1 LIARLRLSD
10 SFLLS
15 GLATEG
21 IQCLLMAL
29 TLFAVL
35 LGCNSSS
42 SPPKAKPAAKVPMAT
57 AEAPAEVAKAPSEP
71 EPSAAESK
79 LVEEAAPPIEL
90 PPARRIALLTP
101 GGPLLVD
108 VRLTLG
114 GEPLDA
120 AWTKLA
126 AKAAA
131 DREKPDAEDES
142 KESYD
147 DASDE
152 SDEKSVIKPLVLR
165 TSRAYVPDPRASSK
179 VWTALDADSDGRL
192 SADELAGAAERLWL
206 RDANDDRTIAATELA
221 SLRDQLDGNEPG
233 AMAGPRSAGPASARL
248 AAIELGER
256 VNLERLDF
264 MLQDLYAPLQ
274 DLSANSFA
282 ALPRLFGQ
290 LDADGDNTVVRDE
303 LAALGTIPAVLDIQ
317 IDFPVTPTDEV
328 RPSEED
334 GDEKSAEKE
343 LANEA
348 KDENAKE
355 RKSTPLESPPRP
367 TLTVVRA
374 DAELTLL
381 PTTAS
386 DRIALTLGKTRL
398 VISAHDLTPQGAVE
412 PASAQPSTSERGPLE
427 QSQIRLMVHDRG
439 DALLDALDSNA
450 DGQLGEREIAA
461 APARLL
467 ERDADADGALSETEA
482 PYQMAVAFLR
492 NESQNAPPFSATPP
506 AAAVNESEASV
517 APPYWFAAADLNG
530 DGDVSRREFLGTAEQ
545 FSRLDADRDGFV
557 DGPEAVA
564 APTASSS
571 APQTPSSV
579 P

>member
-1 LIARLRLSD
+1 
-10 SFLLS
+10 
-15 GLATEG
+15 
-21 IQCLLMAL
+21 MAL

-35 LGCNSSS
+35 LGCNASSS
-42 SPPKAKPAAKVPMAT
+42 PPPKAKPIAKPPAAA
-57 AEAPAEVAKAPSEP
+57 ASAPVEVAKAPSGP
-71 EPSAAESK
+71 EPPPAESK
-79 LVEEAAPPIEL
+79 PVKELAPPIAL
-90 PPARRIALLTP
+90 PPARRIILLTP

-120 AWTKLA
+120 AWTKLV

-131 DREKPDAEDES
+131 DRRASNAKDEDEGDG
-142 KESYD
+142 KGEVVPYVD
-147 DASDE
+147 TSDE
-152 SDEKSVIKPLVLR
+152 GDEKSAIKPLVLR

-206 RDANDDRTIAATELA
+206 RDANDDRTIAAAELA

-274 DLSANSFA
+274 DLSAGSFA

-290 LDADGDNTVVRDE
+290 LDADGDHVIVRDE
-303 LAALGTIPAVLDIQ
+303 LAALRTLQAVLDVQ
-317 IDFPVTPTDEV
+317 IDFPVSSTNEASPSKEDVDDEAADKE
-328 RPSEED
+328 PADKESA
-334 GDEKSAEKE
+334 DEQIAEKE
-343 LANEA
+343 S
-348 KDENAKE
+348 AKE
-355 RKSTPLESPPRP
+355 DKLTPSASPLRP
-367 TLTVVRA
+367 TLTIVRA
-374 DAELTLL
+374 DNELKVL

-398 VISAHDLTPQGAVE
+398 VISAHDLMAQGPVD
-412 PASAQPSTSERGPLE
+412 PVPAQPPTSERSPLE
-427 QSQIRLMVHDRG
+427 QTQIRLMVHDRG
-439 DALLDALDSNA
+439 DALLDALDVNA

-467 ERDADADGALSETEA
+467 ERDADADGTLSETEA
-482 PYQMAVAFLR
+482 PYQMTVAFLR
-492 NESQNAPPFSATPP
+492 NELPNAPPFSATPP
-506 AAAVNESEASV
+506 AAAASESGAAV
-517 APPYWFAAADLNG
+517 APPSWFAAADLNG
-530 DGDVSRREFLGTAEQ
+530 DGDVSRREFLGTVEQ
-545 FSRLDADRDGFV
+545 FNRLDANGDGFV
-557 DGPEAVA
+557 ADLEA
-564 APTASSS
+564 AP
-571 APQTPSSV
+571 APAAAKIEN
-579 P
+579 